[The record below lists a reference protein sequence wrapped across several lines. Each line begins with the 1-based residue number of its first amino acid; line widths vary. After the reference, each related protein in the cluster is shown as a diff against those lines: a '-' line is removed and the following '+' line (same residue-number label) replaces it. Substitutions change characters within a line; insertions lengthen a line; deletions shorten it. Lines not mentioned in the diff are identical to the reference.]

1 MTDILGARTIERFPM
16 VSPGI
21 NTETTSMTGTSGNK
35 SIDALL
41 APREP
46 LQVPVSERDEV
57 NGLTIAKWGGPI
69 GWGAELSF
77 SFFDEASTFASP
89 YPSQYTDNIGEMSLP
104 LEAAFR
110 AALQSWATFA
120 DVSFAEITETST
132 SVGDIRIG
140 VSLSNPNYP
149 PDSLSAEAV
158 PPAVQGLHAG
168 DIFLAGGFES
178 LQESGLKPGQ
188 LPYLTVLHELGHAVF
203 NLGDVSASQGW
214 NNETLPAGL
223 NYRSQTIMS
232 YAVLP
237 SITEEDI
244 FANQGDL
251 SYFPT
256 TPMILDIL
264 AAQWLYG
271 SNMSTHLG
279 DDTYVFTPS
288 QTYHETVWDAGG
300 IDTFDASATNAGV
313 SIDLKPGTLSDVGS
327 TITAATN
334 SGTTA
339 LTETVGIAF
348 GAFIENAIGGEG
360 SDDLQGNE
368 LNNILWGGGGA
379 DVIGGG
385 GGSDVLV
392 ATSQLAQHGTGDTAS
407 FDGRSDTFDIV
418 GGIDYTVVTA
428 ADGSRDK
435 LFGFQFLRFD
445 DQLIELSAGSALAE
459 AGRPEDFV
467 IAERVALLYEA
478 ALNRDGAIDLPGLNF
493 YIDVTQRDGLS
504 DEFLAADLMT
514 SPEFSANFGDATTL
528 SNADFLEQIYLNVL
542 DRTSDSAGRQFYLE
556 LLNEGVISKALALAD
571 IAISPE
577 NTVESTSVL
586 MGLYETNTGDWG
598 FLAP

>member
-1 MTDILGARTIERFPM
+1 
-16 VSPGI
+16 
-21 NTETTSMTGTSGNK
+21 
-35 SIDALL
+35 
-41 APREP
+41 
-46 LQVPVSERDEV
+46 
-57 NGLTIAKWGGPI
+57 
-69 GWGAELSF
+69 
-77 SFFDEASTFASP
+77 
-89 YPSQYTDNIGEMSLP
+89 
-104 LEAAFR
+104 
-110 AALQSWATFA
+110 
-120 DVSFAEITETST
+120 
-132 SVGDIRIG
+132 
-140 VSLSNPNYP
+140 
-149 PDSLSAEAV
+149 LSAEAV

-334 SGTTA
+334 SGTT
-339 LTETVGIAF
+339 
-348 GAFIENAIGGEG
+348 
-360 SDDLQGNE
+360 
-368 LNNILWGGGGA
+368 
-379 DVIGGG
+379 
-385 GGSDVLV
+385 
-392 ATSQLAQHGTGDTAS
+392 
-407 FDGRSDTFDIV
+407 
-418 GGIDYTVVTA
+418 
-428 ADGSRDK
+428 
-435 LFGFQFLRFD
+435 
-445 DQLIELSAGSALAE
+445 
-459 AGRPEDFV
+459 
-467 IAERVALLYEA
+467 
-478 ALNRDGAIDLPGLNF
+478 
-493 YIDVTQRDGLS
+493 
-504 DEFLAADLMT
+504 
-514 SPEFSANFGDATTL
+514 
-528 SNADFLEQIYLNVL
+528 
-542 DRTSDSAGRQFYLE
+542 
-556 LLNEGVISKALALAD
+556 
-571 IAISPE
+571 
-577 NTVESTSVL
+577 
-586 MGLYETNTGDWG
+586 
-598 FLAP
+598 